1 MKTDFDFVIA
11 GAGIVGLSIS
21 LALHEIDPKLRIL
34 IVEKESSLGM
44 HASGRNSGVLHAG
57 FYYSPD
63 SLKAQFCRD
72 GNRALRSLISRYDI
86 PIREIGKVVVA
97 RTPADAEALKQ
108 LEIRGKANGVDI
120 SLLEAGDLKYYEPL
134 ASTQKLFLWSPTTAV
149 SDPKLILSAMAEDA
163 VNRGISIR
171 LGTPLTVDRDVLS
184 IGGDTIRC
192 SHFINA
198 VGASSDR
205 IAQQFGFA
213 KNFTMIPFMGLY
225 RETSGKSIPIKTLVY
240 PTPHPINPFLGVH
253 LTITISGKVKI
264 GPTAIPLLGRE
275 QYSLLRLPPYLDVID
290 SVRGGYALAKG
301 KAHSLSRMISSE
313 IPKFV
318 LANLIRDAATLVPAT
333 SKVDKWERREP
344 GIRAQLVNLDTG
356 ELEQDFK
363 ILGDSKSTHVLNV
376 VSPGWTSAIPFGRYI
391 AEEAFKKFSN

>member
-21 LALHEIDPKLRIL
+21 LALNEIDPKLRIL
-34 IVEKESSLGM
+34 VVEKERSLGN

-72 GNRALRSLISRYDI
+72 GNQALRSLVSRYDI
-86 PIREIGKVVVA
+86 PIRAVGKVVVA
-97 RTPADAEALKQ
+97 RTPAEVETLKR
-108 LEIRGKANGVDI
+108 LESRGKSNGVDV
-120 SLLEAGDLKYYEPL
+120 SLFEAPDLKYYEPL
-134 ASTQKLFLWSPTTAV
+134 ASTKDLFLWSPTTAV
-149 SDPKLILSAMAEDA
+149 SDPKLILDAMADDA
-163 VNRGISIR
+163 LRRGIDITM
-171 LGTPLTVDRDVLS
+171 GAPLKVDNDVLS
-184 IGGDTIRC
+184 IGGNVIRY

-198 VGASSDR
+198 VGAGSDR

-213 KNFTMIPFMGLY
+213 MNFTMIPFMGLY
-225 RETSGKSIPIKTLVY
+225 RETAGIAIPIKTLVY

-275 QYSLLRLPPYLDVID
+275 QYSLLKFPPYADVID

-301 KAHSLSRMISSE
+301 KAHSLRRMISSE
-313 IPKFV
+313 IPKVV
-318 LANLIRDAATLVPAT
+318 LANLIRDAATLVPVT
-333 SKVDKWERREP
+333 SMVAKWERREP
-344 GIRAQLVNLDTG
+344 GIRAQLVNLDSG

-376 VSPGWTSAIPFGRYI
+376 VSPGWTSAIPFGRHI